1 MNAEIFKR
9 KWQQLRDEVKQW
21 WEKLTADD
29 LDSIKGERDTLVGLV
44 QERYGYGREHAE
56 AEVDRCLNAY
66 DRNGGQPMAEE
77 KQQQGSA
84 QPDGQGNQA
93 QGQQPAEQAAQA
105 MQHNGGGPQTGLAR
119 RGGGMPALSIMDPFD
134 MFRMSPFALMRR
146 ISEEMDHYFTQLGMG
161 RSGQGMTAA
170 SSGLFYAPVEV
181 FERDGSLMVRADLP
195 GLTKDDVRVEITDDV
210 LLITGERRSEH
221 EERQDGVLRSERS
234 YGMFRRQIPLP
245 EGVNAEQ
252 ATASF
257 KDGVLEIAI
266 PAPQRQARGR
276 RLEIHSGAP
285 STMESQASSVTGS
298 QAAGDTDQEGA
309 QTTTTAGRA

>member
-66 DRNGGQPMAEE
+66 DR
-77 KQQQGSA
+77 
-84 QPDGQGNQA
+84 
-93 QGQQPAEQAAQA
+93 
-105 MQHNGGGPQTGLAR
+105 
-119 RGGGMPALSIMDPFD
+119 
-134 MFRMSPFALMRR
+134 
-146 ISEEMDHYFTQLGMG
+146 
-161 RSGQGMTAA
+161 
-170 SSGLFYAPVEV
+170 
-181 FERDGSLMVRADLP
+181 
-195 GLTKDDVRVEITDDV
+195 V
-210 LLITGERRSEH
+210 LLITGER
-221 EERQDGVLRSERS
+221 RSERS

-266 PAPQRQARGR
+266 PAP
-276 RLEIHSGAP
+276 
-285 STMESQASSVTGS
+285 
-298 QAAGDTDQEGA
+298 
-309 QTTTTAGRA
+309 